1 VREAARVARA
11 QASCFGIMG
20 SSIAAAWLAHE
31 VGGVAFFADED
42 ENRHGNGLME
52 RPILS
57 LAEVPRG
64 ATVFIPMS
72 RSVAE
77 RIIARAGGLPIDFRY
92 LDWNRID
99 PVSGVARPPN
109 RPHESRRRA

>member
-1 VREAARVARA
+1 
-11 QASCFGIMG
+11 MG
-20 SSIAAAWLAHE
+20 SSIAAAWLAQE

-42 ENRHGNGLME
+42 ESRHGNALMD

-72 RSVAE
+72 RMVAE
-77 RIIARAGGLPIDFRY
+77 RIIARASGLLIDFRY

-99 PVSGVARPPN
+99 PVSGVVRP
-109 RPHESRRRA
+109 RDQTREARRRA